1 MGWRSGP
8 VRGTTRRSV
17 TCDPWDVVVVPFPF
31 TERPGAKRRPAVVL
45 SNREFNRHGHTIL
58 AMITTRAHRPWPG
71 DTEIADL
78 EASGLEVPCIIRL
91 KLFTLD
97 NRLVLRRLGRLS
109 AADREGAGS
118 ESPLFPSL
126 P

>member
-1 MGWRSGP
+1 M
-8 VRGTTRRSV
+8 
-17 TCDPWDVVVVPFPF
+17 TCDPWEVVVVPFPF
-31 TERPGAKRRPAVVL
+31 TERPGARRRPAVVL

-58 AMITTRAHRPWPG
+58 AMITTGAHRPWPG

-78 EASGLEVPCIIRL
+78 EVSGLEVPCIIRL

-109 AADREGAGS
+109 AADREAAGS
-118 ESPLFPSL
+118 EIRRQLG
-126 P
+126 

>member
-1 MGWRSGP
+1 M
-8 VRGTTRRSV
+8 

-45 SNREFNRHGHTIL
+45 SNQEFNRHGHTIL
-58 AMITTRAHRPWPG
+58 AMITTGVHRPWPG
-71 DTEIADL
+71 DSEIADL

-109 AADREGAGS
+109 AADRQAAGP
-118 ESPLFPSL
+118 EMRRQLG
-126 P
+126 

>member
-1 MGWRSGP
+1 M
-8 VRGTTRRSV
+8 
-17 TCDPWDVVVVPFPF
+17 VPFPF

-45 SNREFNRHGHTIL
+45 SNREFNRHGHTVL

-71 DTEIADL
+71 DLEIAGL

-97 NRLVLRRLGRLS
+97 NRLVLRHLGRLS
-109 AADREGAGS
+109 AADREAAGS
-118 ESPLFPSL
+118 EFPLSLPLTPGRREEGGVSPFPS
-126 P
+126 PP

>member
-1 MGWRSGP
+1 M
-8 VRGTTRRSV
+8 
-17 TCDPWDVVVVPFPF
+17 TCDPWEVVVVPFPF

-58 AMITTRAHRPWPG
+58 AMITTGAHRPWPG
-71 DTEIADL
+71 DTEIADV
-78 EASGLEVPCIIRL
+78 EASGLDVPCIIRL

-109 AADREGAGS
+109 APDRKAAGR
-118 ESPLFPSL
+118 EIGRQLG
-126 P
+126 